1 MRSQKGQR
9 NIDLSRARRP
19 DPERRRAARTAAQ
32 GSARRPYDQARA
44 GQRQEPAAWRPVQQP
59 AAQRKPSRPAG
70 QPVRSGGPQTARKRQ
85 QPVQRPPAKKKK
97 RWGLRILAAVAC
109 LALALVGGGYWYLSY
124 QLNAGNGS
132 ITNSGLTV
140 ETPPELTANQMNIL
154 VLGLD
159 YEDEDAVERDQNT
172 MMADMILYVQYDKK
186 AQTVKM
192 LQIPRDSFVVTSS
205 DYDGWTNGTGKINAL
220 YSFGPN
226 RGDNAAKVSNVVR
239 AVNEQLQLK
248 VDHYITIELKAF
260 REMIDAFGGED
271 FGLEVYVPVT
281 MEYAGSRLEQ
291 GYHYLQGAEL
301 EFFLRQRKDP
311 SATPRGDIDRL
322 DNQKYFYAALF
333 KYMKT
338 MTWQEMVK
346 LMPFFLKYI
355 NTDINPMQCA
365 ALGVSALGVPSENIT
380 MGRLPVLYVDGG
392 SYYGK
397 YNVVPIAAQATAD
410 CLNTYFRPEE
420 APVSVSQLNIADM
433 GQEGVLIDCEMKH
446 MADDGTVNEGAGNV
460 DGGQPAAST
469 PPDASSTAPAA

>member
-9 NIDLSRARRP
+9 NIDLSRARWP
-19 DPERRRAARTAAQ
+19 DPERRRAARAAS
-32 GSARRPYDQARA
+32 GSARRPYDQERTAR
-44 GQRQEPAAWRPVQQP
+44 RQEPAAWRPVQQP
-59 AAQRKPSRPAG
+59 AAQRRPSRPAEK
-70 QPVRSGGPQTARKRQ
+70 PTHSASSPQTARRRQ
-85 QPVQRPPAKKKK
+85 QPAHKPPAKKKK

-109 LALALVGGGYWYLSY
+109 LMVALVGGGYWYLSY

-159 YEDEDAVERDQNT
+159 YEDEDAVERNQNT

-192 LQIPRDSFVVTSS
+192 LQIPRDSFVVTNN
-205 DYDGWTNGTGKINAL
+205 DYDSWTNGTGKINGL

-226 RGDNAAKVSNVVR
+226 RGDNAAKVSNIVR
-239 AVNEQLQLK
+239 ALNEQLQLK

-281 MEYAGSRLEQ
+281 MEYNGSRLEQ

-355 NTDINPMQCA
+355 NTDISPMQCA

-392 SYYGK
+392 SYYGP
-397 YNVVPIAAQATAD
+397 YNVMPIAAQATAD
-410 CLNTYFRPEE
+410 CLNTYFRPAE
-420 APVSVSQLNIADM
+420 APVSADQLNIADM
-433 GQEGVLIDCEMKH
+433 GQEGVVIDCEMKH
-446 MADDGTVNEGAGNV
+446 MAGDGTINEGAGNLT
-460 DGGQPAAST
+460 GGQAPAST
-469 PPDASSTAPAA
+469 SASAAAPAA